1 MNINFTWPYPYS
13 QKAAVFDID
22 AGEEE
27 EKSGLSQFPAVSQV
41 NLKKTNKQ
49 IFKDMAE
56 AVNIKRLAQELNIS
70 IATVSKALND
80 SYEISLKTKNRVW
93 ALAKELNYTPNP
105 AASNLRS
112 HKTKTI
118 AVVIPCVAN
127 NFFSLSI
134 KGIEEIARQYGY
146 HVLIYQTHENIE
158 TEVAFT
164 NSLLNGRVD
173 GILTSVSSSEYNS
186 EYYANLVKK
195 IPLVFFD
202 RVYENL
208 DAVKVTTDDYEIA
221 FQATEHLIECGC
233 TKIAYL
239 YGLENLPAG
248 KARFAGYLDA
258 LKAHGIAAKEQLG
271 VKYQDDEELNL
282 QNIKALLGKYKPD
295 ALFSSIEEFIIPAY
309 CACKELNLKIPDDV
323 KILSFSNLSTAKLL
337 NPSLTTISQPA
348 FEIGREAAKCLFKIL
363 NNKQLDDE
371 QNIVLKSVLIKREST
386 SC

>member
-1 MNINFTWPYPYS
+1 
-13 QKAAVFDID
+13 
-22 AGEEE
+22 
-27 EKSGLSQFPAVSQV
+27 
-41 NLKKTNKQ
+41 
-49 IFKDMAE
+49 MAE
-56 AVNIKRLAQELNIS
+56 AVNMKRLAQELNIS

-80 SYEISLKTKNRVW
+80 SYEISLKTKNRVVD
-93 ALAKELNYTPNP
+93 LARELNYMPNP

-146 HVLIYQTHENIE
+146 HVLIYQTQENIE
-158 TEVAFT
+158 SEIAFT
-164 NSLLNGRVD
+164 NSLLSGRVD

-202 RVYENL
+202 RVYEDL
-208 DAVKVTTDDYEIA
+208 DAVKITTDDYEITYH
-221 FQATEHLIECGC
+221 ATEHLIECGC
-233 TKIAYL
+233 AKIAYL

-258 LKAHGIAAKEQLG
+258 LKAHEMDTSEQL
-271 VKYQDDEELNL
+271 VIKYHDDGEVNL
-282 QNIKALLGKYKPD
+282 QNIKELINTHKPD
-295 ALFSSIEEFIIPAY
+295 ALLSSIEEFIIPSY
-309 CACKELNLKIPDDV
+309 CACRQLGLQIPLDIKIV
-323 KILSFSNLSTAKLL
+323 SFSNLSTAELL
-337 NPSLTTISQPA
+337 SPSLTTITQPA
-348 FEIGREAAKCLFKIL
+348 FEIGREAAKCLFKIF

-371 QNIVLKSVLIKREST
+371 QNIVLKSMLIKREST
-386 SC
+386 GC

>member
-1 MNINFTWPYPYS
+1 
-13 QKAAVFDID
+13 
-22 AGEEE
+22 
-27 EKSGLSQFPAVSQV
+27 
-41 NLKKTNKQ
+41 
-49 IFKDMAE
+49 MAE

-93 ALAKELNYTPNP
+93 TLAKEFNYTPNP

-118 AVVIPCVAN
+118 AVIIPCVAN

-158 TEVAFT
+158 AEVAFT

-186 EYYANLVKK
+186 EYYTNLVKK

-208 DAVKVTTDDYEIA
+208 DAVNVTTDDYEIA
-221 FQATEHLIECGC
+221 FQATEHLIERGC

-239 YGLENLPAG
+239 YGLQNLPAG
-248 KARFAGYLDA
+248 RARFAGYRDA
-258 LKAHGIAAKEQLG
+258 LNAHGLDTAEQLI
-271 VKYQDDEELNL
+271 VNYHDDEAFNV
-282 QNIKALLGKYKPD
+282 QRIKDLLSGHQPD
-295 ALFSSIEEFIIPAY
+295 ALFSSIEEFIIPVYSTCRAL
-309 CACKELNLKIPDDV
+309 EIKIPSDI
-323 KILSFSNLSTAKLL
+323 KILSFSNLSTAALL
-337 NPSLTTISQPA
+337 SPSLTTITQPA
-348 FEIGREAAKCLFKIL
+348 FEIGREAAKCLFKML
-363 NNKQLDDE
+363 NNKQADDE
-371 QNIVLKSVLIKREST
+371 RNIVLKSMLIKRDST
-386 SC
+386 GS

>member
-1 MNINFTWPYPYS
+1 
-13 QKAAVFDID
+13 
-22 AGEEE
+22 
-27 EKSGLSQFPAVSQV
+27 
-41 NLKKTNKQ
+41 
-49 IFKDMAE
+49 MAE

-93 ALAKELNYTPNP
+93 DLAKQLNYTPNP

-127 NFFSLSI
+127 NFFSLAI

-158 TEVAFT
+158 AEVTFT
-164 NSLLNGRVD
+164 NSLLSGRVD

-208 DAVKVTTDDYEIA
+208 DAVRVTTDDYDIA
-221 FQATEHLIECGC
+221 YEATKHLIECGC
-233 TKIAYL
+233 TKIAHL
-239 YGLENLPAG
+239 YGLDNLPAG
-248 KARFAGYLDA
+248 KARFAGYVDA
-258 LKAHGIAAKEQLG
+258 LKAHELDVNEQFV
-271 VKYQDDEELNL
+271 VKYHDDETKNL
-282 QNIKALLGKYKPD
+282 ENIKALLAQQKPD

-309 CACKELNLKIPDDV
+309 TACRALGLRIPFDV
-323 KILSFSNLSTAKLL
+323 KMLSFSNLSTAPLL
-337 NPSLTTISQPA
+337 APSLTTITQPA

-371 QNIVLKSVLIKREST
+371 QNIVLKSMLIKREST
-386 SC
+386 GC

>member
-1 MNINFTWPYPYS
+1 
-13 QKAAVFDID
+13 
-22 AGEEE
+22 
-27 EKSGLSQFPAVSQV
+27 
-41 NLKKTNKQ
+41 
-49 IFKDMAE
+49 MAE

-80 SYEISLKTKNRVW
+80 SYEISLKTKNRVLT
-93 ALAKELNYTPNP
+93 LAKELNYTPNP

-118 AVVIPCVAN
+118 AVIIPCVAN

-158 TEVAFT
+158 SEIVFT
-164 NSLLNGRVD
+164 NSLLSGRVD

-208 DAVKVTTDDYEIA
+208 DAVKITTDDYEIA
-221 FQATEHLIECGC
+221 YHATEHLIECGC
-233 TKIAYL
+233 TRIAYL

-258 LKAHGIAAKEQLG
+258 LKAHRIDVAEQLII
-271 VKYQDDEELNL
+271 KYNEDGELNL
-282 QNIKALLGKYKPD
+282 QHIKELINGHKPD
-295 ALFSSIEEFIIPAY
+295 ALFSSIEEFIIPSY
-309 CACKELNLKIPDDV
+309 CACRELGLQIPLDI
-323 KILSFSNLSTAKLL
+323 KILSFSNLSTAELL
-337 NPSLTTISQPA
+337 SPSLTTITQPA

-363 NNKQLDDE
+363 HNKQLDDE
-371 QNIVLKSVLIKREST
+371 QNIVLKSMLIKREST
-386 SC
+386 GC